1 MRGGDEPTESSG
13 RFASFHQERTLHPT
27 VIQVVGC
34 VGSNKRA
41 DVNAET
47 CHPHERLLRLSMRLA
62 SLLSAVVAAVAA
74 TVPDTEATELAAE
87 NSMLQLKLKQLED
100 ELQQEIKH
108 ASVLTRASRTLH
120 TVRTGYAC

>member
-1 MRGGDEPTESSG
+1 VRGGDEPTERSG
-13 RFASFHQERTLHPT
+13 RFASFHQERALHPK

-47 CHPHERLLRLSMRLA
+47 CHPHAPSCASMRLA

-74 TVPDTEATELAAE
+74 TVPDTEAAELAAE

-108 ASVLTRASRTLH
+108 SSVLTRASRTLH

>member
-1 MRGGDEPTESSG
+1 MRGGDEPTERSG
-13 RFASFHQERTLHPT
+13 RFASFHQERALHPKA
-27 VIQVVGC
+27 IQVVGC

-47 CHPHERLLRLSMRLA
+47 CHPHERPAASMRLA

-74 TVPDTEATELAAE
+74 TVPDTEAAELAAE

-108 ASVLTRASRTLH
+108 SSVLTRASRTLH